1 MTKHEHELN
10 DYLLEQ
16 GWREG
21 AASPERVAS
30 LIDRL
35 SLRNKLAAVAIA
47 DSGEV
52 EFEPSDHELFNEA
65 A

>member
-16 GWREG
+16 GWKAG

-47 DSGEV
+47 DSGET
-52 EFEPSDHELFNEA
+52 EFEPSDYEVFDEA